1 MGTSKPTEI
10 NHPLAAARL
19 DESRE
24 QLIVRRRSAQRAWRM
39 ARERADRAAVHLRG
53 LQSGLAELKAARGRL
68 EHARSEERTAR
79 ASYGRVA
86 EETGTLLD
94 KLARG
99 VG

>member
-10 NHPLAAARL
+10 THPLAAARL

-24 QLIVRRRSAQRAWRM
+24 QLIVRRRTAQRAWRT
-39 ARERADRAAVHLRG
+39 AREHADRAATHLPG
-53 LQSGLAELKAARGRL
+53 LQAGLTELKAARGRL

-79 ASYGRVA
+79 ARYGRVA

-99 VG
+99 AG